1 MKNVLKNILKSDQ
14 TVFSFKD
21 LYLRFKDV
29 DKDKLKSKL
38 NYYVKTGDLYH
49 IRRGLYAKNSDYDR
63 FELATKIFIPS
74 YISFE
79 TVLVSAGIIF
89 QYYSQIFV
97 ATYQSRE
104 IECDNKI
111 YIFRRLSDTILTNF
125 NGINIIKN
133 YSIASKERAFLDVVY
148 LYREYHFDNLDPL
161 DWDIVFN
168 ILPIYQTKSI
178 EQRVNRYYKSFKNQK

>member
-161 DWDIVFN
+161 DWDIVFH

>member
-1 MKNVLKNILKSDQ
+1 MLKNILKSDQ

-161 DWDIVFN
+161 DWDIVFH